1 MPSTPKHIVLYK
13 AFDWEPPTFAHVGLL
28 LDDSRQKLSKRGL
41 ASDIRGFER
50 DGFFAEA
57 LINFV
62 ALFGWSHRL
71 GDDFINLQ
79 ELVRNVGS
87 NSIRVT
93 CMVRLTWRQFDL
105 KFTKG
110 NTIASPLKLFHLQ
123 RRYAE
128 KYVKEGGKEYESMID
143 RLHTVVAKHLA
154 EYPG

>member
-1 MPSTPKHIVLYK
+1 MPSTPKHMVLYK
-13 AFDWEPPTFAHVGLL
+13 AFDWDPPTFAHVGLL

-79 ELVRNVGS
+79 KLVKNVGS
-87 NSIRVT
+87 SSIRVT
-93 CMVRLTWRQFDL
+93 CMVRLTWC
-105 KFTKG
+105 
-110 NTIASPLKLFHLQ
+110 
-123 RRYAE
+123 
-128 KYVKEGGKEYESMID
+128 
-143 RLHTVVAKHLA
+143 
-154 EYPG
+154 